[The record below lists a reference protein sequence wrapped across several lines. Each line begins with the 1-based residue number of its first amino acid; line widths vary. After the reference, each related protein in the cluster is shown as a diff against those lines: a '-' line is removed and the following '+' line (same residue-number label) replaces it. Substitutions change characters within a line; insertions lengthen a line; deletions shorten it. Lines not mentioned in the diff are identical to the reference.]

1 MYEVNQM
8 NTYTNSSFSSRRL
21 FSKIRPTFV
30 LALIIVTALLAFE
43 FFNYSTT
50 EYALSDLLGNIK
62 FLGLRWA
69 TILSIAFCGI
79 DFAGI
84 ARLFTPERGANESK
98 AVWYL
103 FGAWFLAAGMNAILT
118 WWGVSMAVANH
129 TEQSRAFIDARTLTT
144 VVPVFVAL
152 MVWVIRI
159 LIIGTISVAGDRFLG
174 GGGRGYAGRERS
186 FTPASTIASPRLGG
200 SVAAPR
206 PSMGQHS
213 AMPRPQPSNIS
224 MQAAP
229 TGRPEPTYHSMSIPR
244 PTINSGSGI
253 DHNNMK

>member
-1 MYEVNQM
+1 M
-8 NTYTNSSFSSRRL
+8 NTYSNSTFSFRRL
-21 FSKIRPTFV
+21 FSKIRPAVV

-43 FFNYSTT
+43 LFNYSTT
-50 EYALSDLLGNIK
+50 EFALSDLLGKNQ

-84 ARLFTPERGANESK
+84 ARLFTPERGANEPK

-103 FGAWFLAAGMNAILT
+103 FGAWFLAATMNAILT

-129 TEQSRAFIDARTLTT
+129 NLQSREFLDAKTLTT
-144 VVPVFVAL
+144 IVPVFVAL

-159 LIIGTISVAGDRFLG
+159 LIIGTISVAGDRFLWG
-174 GGGRGYAGRERS
+174 SGRGYAGRERS
-186 FTPASTIASPRLGG
+186 FTPASTIGTPRMAG
-200 SVAAPR
+200 SAAAPR
-206 PSMGQHS
+206 PGMTQHS

-224 MQAAP
+224 MHSAP
-229 TGRPEPTYHSMSIPR
+229 AGRPEPTYHSMSIPR
-244 PTINSGSGI
+244 PAINNSSGI